1 MEDYFSFTERLFD
14 PSKIKEKPEVFKGI
28 KVLDFSHVI
37 FGPIAAR
44 LLAQYGAEVFK
55 IELPFVGDLWRF
67 GVYWGKFWKHSS
79 VCFHFVQY
87 NKHFLSVNLKLPKGK
102 ELIYKLAEQADVVVE
117 NFAAGTAEAWGV
129 GYSQLSKINPKIIY
143 LSCATYGQYGPL
155 RFFPGWD
162 LLAQAASG
170 AISLTGYPGTDKYY
184 KLPDYLGDYLPG
196 NVGALSL
203 VMALYHRKKT
213 GKGQYIDL
221 AQSEALMRILPN
233 FTYFSITNEELE
245 RVGNTD
251 PTMAP
256 SGIFKSHDGKFVALA
271 VATEE
276 QFKALSSAMGQKKLV
291 AKYKDG
297 FDRLKAEN
305 ASELY
310 KIAQEWVSQKDS
322 AEIVDLAKEHGFPV
336 AEVMDDFQ
344 IANDE
349 WRRER
354 GSVVVFKD
362 DMYRELVLPGPSA
375 MLSKTPGRVKWLARP
390 LGYHNRYVLKTLFGL
405 SEEEIKKLEKER
417 VIGYWDDRPGIKPP
431 VYYDMGKDP
440 VFNYQGDGGDK
451 AHE

>member
-1 MEDYFSFTERLFD
+1 
-14 PSKIKEKPEVFKGI
+14 
-28 KVLDFSHVI
+28 
-37 FGPIAAR
+37 
-44 LLAQYGAEVFK
+44 
-55 IELPFVGDLWRF
+55 
-67 GVYWGKFWKHSS
+67 
-79 VCFHFVQY
+79 
-87 NKHFLSVNLKLPKGK
+87 
-102 ELIYKLAEQADVVVE
+102 
-117 NFAAGTAEAWGV
+117 
-129 GYSQLSKINPKIIY
+129 

-184 KLPDYLGDYLPG
+184 KLPDYLGDYFPG
-196 NVGALSL
+196 NVGALAL

-213 GKGQYIDL
+213 GRGQYIDL

-256 SGIFKSHDGKFVALA
+256 SGIFKSRDGKFVALA

-276 QFKALSSAMGQKKLV
+276 QFKALFSAMGQKKLV
-291 AKYKDG
+291 TEYKDG
-297 FDRLKAEN
+297 FDRLKPEN
-305 ASELY
+305 AKELY
-310 KIAQEWVSQKDS
+310 KIAQEWVSKKDS
-322 AEIVDLAKEHGFPV
+322 AEIVNLAKEHGFPV

-375 MLSKTPGRVKWLARP
+375 MLSKTPGRIKWLARP

-431 VYYDMGKDP
+431 VYYDMEKDP
-440 VFNYQGDGGDK
+440 VFNYQGDEVDK